1 MTSVKY
7 LDSETVKKKMKTK
20 LKEKDL
26 GYTIH
31 KHISLSGI
39 SVAKRSRYQLI
50 SSIIY
55 LIDFN
60 LRKVNRRTD
69 LFKKIIN
76 NDKSEF

>member
-1 MTSVKY
+1 
-7 LDSETVKKKMKTK
+7 MKNK
-20 LKEKDL
+20 LKEKDQ

-31 KHISLSGI
+31 KHVCLSGV
-39 SVAKRSRYQLI
+39 SVAKRSKYQLI

-76 NDKSEF
+76 SDKSEF